1 MLKCWSQVMKFLRP
15 VCSSDFVFWF
25 ASISPWY
32 YRWWTW
38 LSLVEFSFIS
48 DCCWHL
54 TGDRRI
60 FPVVSSSAL
69 PPTIFCWF
77 SPPLSALISH
87 YMCATFYNTTTFVII
102 FFSDL
107 LLEKS
112 SIFHSV
118 HFYLL
123 LLGLYIL
130 LSLVC
135 RRCVINRQIYL
146 DPYENTTWHFFSKKK
161 RINNFTISVGN
172 FPRTVPRTS
181 YSL

>member
-32 YRWWTW
+32 YRWWIW

-60 FPVVSSSAL
+60 FPFVSSSAL

-77 SPPLSALISH
+77 SPLP
-87 YMCATFYNTTTFVII
+87 
-102 FFSDL
+102 
-107 LLEKS
+107 
-112 SIFHSV
+112 
-118 HFYLL
+118 YLL
-123 LLGLYIL
+123 LFLITCVRRFIIPPLSWSFFFFWFVVGEILNFSLCSFLFAASRSLYSPQFGVS
-130 LSLVC
+130 SLRYKPSDIPWSV
-135 RRCVINRQIYL
+135 RKYNVAL
-146 DPYENTTWHFFSKKK
+146 FF
-161 RINNFTISVGN
+161 
-172 FPRTVPRTS
+172 
-181 YSL
+181 

>member
-32 YRWWTW
+32 YRWWIW

-60 FPVVSSSAL
+60 FPFVSSSAL

-77 SPPLSALISH
+77 SPLPYLLLFLITCVRRFIIPPLSWS
-87 YMCATFYNTTTFVII
+87 F

-161 RINNFTISVGN
+161 G
-172 FPRTVPRTS
+172 
-181 YSL
+181 

>member
-32 YRWWTW
+32 YRWWIW

-60 FPVVSSSAL
+60 FPFVSSSAL

-87 YMCATFYNTTTFVII
+87 YMCATFYNTTTFLII
-102 FFSDL
+102 FFFWFVVGEILNFSLCSFLFAASRSLYSPQFGVSSLRYKPSD
-107 LLEKS
+107 
-112 SIFHSV
+112 IPWSV
-118 HFYLL
+118 RKYNVAL
-123 LLGLYIL
+123 
-130 LSLVC
+130 
-135 RRCVINRQIYL
+135 
-146 DPYENTTWHFFSKKK
+146 FF
-161 RINNFTISVGN
+161 
-172 FPRTVPRTS
+172 
-181 YSL
+181 